1 MPVWTGR
8 TRISSRGQV
17 VIPKALRETAGLAEG
32 DEVEVV
38 FDGQKLILAPCDR
51 VTTGPGLPVAE
62 TGGLV
67 REAPAGYAPA
77 TPQGN
82 QISGGRPRLSKVWA
96 DRVRALAAIER
107 LRAETVD
114 LDFNE
119 LWSEARREMEDGD
132 DHA

>member
-1 MPVWTGR
+1 
-8 TRISSRGQV
+8 

-38 FDGQKLILAPCDR
+38 FDGQKLILAPCGRD
-51 VTTGPGLPVAE
+51 TTGPGLPVAE

-67 REAPAGYAPA
+67 REARSGYAPA

-82 QISGGRPRLSKVWA
+82 QISGDRPRLSKVWA

-107 LRAETVD
+107 LRAEAVD
-114 LDFNE
+114 LNFNE